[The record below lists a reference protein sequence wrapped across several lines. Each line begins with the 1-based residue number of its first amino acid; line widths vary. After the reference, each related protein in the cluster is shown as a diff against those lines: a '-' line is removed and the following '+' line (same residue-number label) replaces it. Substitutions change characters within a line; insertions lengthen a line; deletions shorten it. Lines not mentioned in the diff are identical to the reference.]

1 MGGDGTL
8 SEAVS
13 GYMAREPSAATC
25 TLGFVPAGTGNTY
38 LREVLGLKA
47 KSGLDACVRA
57 AVAAILGGRVRA
69 VDAAKLELTGLGENA
84 ERRISRYAINTVM
97 AGFGPDANAAAERR
111 RFLGPLRYNL
121 SIYTELLKIPCR
133 KPMPCTLTLD
143 GKANALDDLF
153 LLAIQNNKFTGI
165 EHRLCPRA
173 QLDDGLLDAVYTNR
187 PIKGI
192 CKAIALDSSVKGGG
206 KHVLDPIVS
215 YSRVTTARF
224 EAGTP
229 TRVMVDGDIVGLTP
243 LDVTAIKGAF
253 PLFTPEDPAPM

>member
-97 AGFGPDANAAAERR
+97 AGFGPDANAAAEGCVRAESAIWQPER
-111 RFLGPLRYNL
+111 NKAGGLQGLG
-121 SIYTELLKIPCR
+121 
-133 KPMPCTLTLD
+133 MV
-143 GKANALDDLF
+143 
-153 LLAIQNNKFTGI
+153 
-165 EHRLCPRA
+165 LCGAGGDQGWRI
-173 QLDDGLLDAVYTNR
+173 DGLADQ
-187 PIKGI
+187 
-192 CKAIALDSSVKGGG
+192 
-206 KHVLDPIVS
+206 
-215 YSRVTTARF
+215 
-224 EAGTP
+224 
-229 TRVMVDGDIVGLTP
+229 
-243 LDVTAIKGAF
+243 
-253 PLFTPEDPAPM
+253 